1 MTLALLCSG
10 QGSQHAEMFRMT
22 GTVAAAES
30 LFAHA
35 AELLGNDAR
44 SAVRDGTTDMFE
56 NRAAQVLC
64 TAQALAAHIALR
76 DLLPHRLC
84 VAGYSVG
91 EVAAWGVAGVFTPEV
106 TLDLAAARADA
117 MMDASGRIVAARNA
131 PGMPG
136 AERPGSGQGATVPAR
151 SQDAQGMLFVR
162 GLSEQRIAQLCEGRD
177 AAPAIVNPGDGYVI
191 GGMRHAL
198 DIIAAEAERE
208 GAANVS
214 FLKVSVASHTRF
226 MAGAATAFDR
236 RLRAAPRSAKLA
248 PGARLISG
256 IDGTAVFDLDDGMDK
271 LARQIEQTIHWNACL
286 QACVEAGSTAFLEL
300 GPGRALATMAK
311 LAYPAIPARSVDE
324 FRDLEGVRAWLGK
337 VVGNAAQA
345 AGARPHTRL

>member
-10 QGSQHAEMFRMT
+10 QGGQHAEMFRMT

-35 AELLGNDAR
+35 AELLGNDPR
-44 SAVRDGTTDMFE
+44 SAVLEGTTDIFE
-56 NRAAQVLC
+56 NRAGQVLC
-64 TAQALAAHIALR
+64 TAQALAAQAALR
-76 DLLPHRLC
+76 DMLPRRLC

-117 MMDASGRIVAARNA
+117 MDASGRIVTARNA
-131 PGMPG
+131 PGVQG
-136 AERPGSGQGATVPAR
+136 AERPGRGQGARAPAR

-198 DIIAAEAERE
+198 EIIAAHAEHE

-214 FLKVSVASHTRF
+214 FLAVAVASHTRF
-226 MAGAATAFDR
+226 MSSAATAFDR
-236 RLRAAPRSAKLA
+236 HLRAAPRSAKLA
-248 PGARLISG
+248 LGVRLISG
-256 IDGTAVFDLDDGMDK
+256 IDGTAIFDLDDGMDK
-271 LARQIEQTIHWNACL
+271 LARQIEQTIHWKACL
-286 QACVEAGSTAFLEL
+286 QTCVEAGSTAFLEL
-300 GPGRALATMAK
+300 GPGRALAAMAK
-311 LAYPAIPARSVDE
+311 FAYPAIPARSVDE
-324 FRDLEGVRAWLGK
+324 FRDLEGVRAWVGK
-337 VVGNAAQA
+337 VVGNAA
-345 AGARPHTRL
+345 